1 MSFAPSSNILLVR
14 AELNDTAD
22 ITERIMARQRELFG
36 SMNKQLL
43 GKKIDR
49 YPSQALSSDCCE
61 YSSLWGA
68 KAGHWKKQTGP
79 NWKRSTRCLRKMC
92 CVYQFLIPVTFNDA
106 TPYYLLFPPQT
117 RPHPCGQVGAVGLD
131 GRFFLCLESA
141 ASLVALSSERSAN
154 NSGVMAVVQ
163 VERVPCP
170 CDRQPVSDEVKS
182 ASQASTNNNA

>member
-1 MSFAPSSNILLVR
+1 MGGFI
-14 AELNDTAD
+14 
-22 ITERIMARQRELFG
+22 ELFG

-43 GKKIDR
+43 GNKKNIPIDIR
-49 YPSQALSSDCCE
+49 RRLYQAIAANIVALGSESWALEEAD
-61 YSSLWGA
+61 
-68 KAGHWKKQTGP
+68 
-79 NWKRSTRCLRKMC
+79 RSKLEAFHQMSPQMC